1 MKKILFILLLISI
14 ISCQKK
20 QEKYVI
26 SGQLR
31 NIPNETIIDLYAEN
45 DGSASRIKTDTI
57 FDGYFEFSDTLS
69 QSPIKMYL
77 MIRDYNNFRGTC
89 DLWVDYQK
97 IFVKG
102 DNIFLSSWSVES
114 ETVEQKILNEITQNT
129 KHLSRKIDSLALIRS
144 KNRENKDIIKVVNF
158 KIDSIYKIKNS
169 IEFNAIEKKPNSF
182 IAIEKLYYILAS
194 KNSIPK
200 DRVSEVYKRFDSTYI
215 HSLYAEGILSILN
228 KQEPPQVGDQLTD
241 FEGYDIN
248 GNRFKLSDFKGK
260 YILID
265 FWATNCGPCIQSIPE
280 LKEIH
285 SKYTDNLI
293 IVGFNLD
300 TKEEIWEEGLK
311 RDDVPWVNISDS
323 KGIIAGIGFK
333 YGILGF
339 PTYFLINPE
348 GKIVEQWEGYF
359 TGNFEKKI
367 SQYMTKN

>member
-1 MKKILFILLLISI
+1 MKKILFILFLISL

-26 SGQLR
+26 LGQLR

-114 ETVEQKILNEITQNT
+114 ETAEQKILNEITQNT

-200 DRVSEVYKRFDSTYI
+200 DRVSV
-215 HSLYAEGILSILN
+215 
-228 KQEPPQVGDQLTD
+228 
-241 FEGYDIN
+241 
-248 GNRFKLSDFKGK
+248 
-260 YILID
+260 
-265 FWATNCGPCIQSIPE
+265 
-280 LKEIH
+280 
-285 SKYTDNLI
+285 
-293 IVGFNLD
+293 
-300 TKEEIWEEGLK
+300 
-311 RDDVPWVNISDS
+311 
-323 KGIIAGIGFK
+323 
-333 YGILGF
+333 
-339 PTYFLINPE
+339 
-348 GKIVEQWEGYF
+348 
-359 TGNFEKKI
+359 
-367 SQYMTKN
+367 